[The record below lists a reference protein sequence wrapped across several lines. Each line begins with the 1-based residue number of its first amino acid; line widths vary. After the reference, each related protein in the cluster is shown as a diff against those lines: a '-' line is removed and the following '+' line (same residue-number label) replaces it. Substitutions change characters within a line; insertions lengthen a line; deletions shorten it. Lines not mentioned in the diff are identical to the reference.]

1 MSEDFDYLKE
11 ELDSLME
18 QGALEIV
25 GVDGET
31 GEFLYSFTEK
41 LIEVNPNIHGLM
53 VNAFHDSIM
62 RLWQNG
68 FFSMDI
74 TEANPLV
81 RATEKVFDQA
91 EVAKLSREDQIA
103 LSDILRKMSE

>member
-1 MSEDFDYLKE
+1 MSEDFDYLKQ
-11 ELDSLME
+11 ELDNLME

-25 GVDGET
+25 GIDGKT

-41 LIEVNPNIHGLM
+41 LIQVNPNIHGLM

-62 RLWQNG
+62 RLWQEG
-68 FFSMDI
+68 FFSMDV
-74 TEANPLV
+74 TAANPLV

-91 EVAKLSREDQIA
+91 AISKLSREDQIA